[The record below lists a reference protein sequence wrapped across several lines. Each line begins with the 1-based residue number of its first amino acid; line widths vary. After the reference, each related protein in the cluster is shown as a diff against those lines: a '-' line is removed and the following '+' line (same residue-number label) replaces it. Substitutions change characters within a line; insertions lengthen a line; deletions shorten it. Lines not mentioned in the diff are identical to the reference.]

1 MRKDT
6 VCTDSGCGS
15 CRERSC
21 HSLKLKVW
29 KEPSL
34 RLSTTW
40 AWPWNNS
47 VSARRAVQIL
57 TACQRRLST
66 STCWLSTELISDPTR
81 AKLHKPRLPVNA
93 LGGFRRKEA
102 LTSSFLSKEPPYAG
116 CHAFA
121 CWSSFVHEQDGK
133 HEGEEKKGTASY
145 PRNAA

>member
-6 VCTDSGCGS
+6 VRTDSGCGS

-81 AKLHKPRLPVNA
+81 AKLHKTLPSVNG
-93 LGGFRRKEA
+93 LGGVKP
-102 LTSSFLSKEPPYAG
+102 S
-116 CHAFA
+116 
-121 CWSSFVHEQDGK
+121 
-133 HEGEEKKGTASY
+133 
-145 PRNAA
+145 AAAE